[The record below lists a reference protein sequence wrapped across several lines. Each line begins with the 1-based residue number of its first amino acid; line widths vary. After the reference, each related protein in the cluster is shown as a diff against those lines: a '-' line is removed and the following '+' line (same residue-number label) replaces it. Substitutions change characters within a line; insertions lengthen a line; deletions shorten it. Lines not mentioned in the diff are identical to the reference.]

1 MVESIVNAMVE
12 WLTGLMPPE
21 LIAFFVSLLPILE
34 LRGGM
39 IAAYALGVDFIPAFL
54 LCYLGNLLPMPFIL
68 IFIRRFVNWCKT
80 TKALK
85 WFADW
90 MERKTEKNK
99 DKVLKYETFG
109 LLLFVAIPLPM
120 TGGWTGALVAA
131 MLDMPFKKAFPVIV
145 AGVAIAGLIMS
156 ALTYGLFGGLS
167 SLF

>member
-1 MVESIVNAMVE
+1 MVESIVNAIVE
-12 WLTGLMPPE
+12 WLTGIMPPE
-21 LIAFFVSLLPILE
+21 LIAFFVSVLPILE

-39 IAAYALGVDFIPAFL
+39 IAAYAMGVDFIPAFL

-68 IFIRRFVNWCKT
+68 IFIRKFVNWCKT

-131 MLDMPFKKAFPVIV
+131 MLDMPFKKAFPVIAV
-145 AGVAIAGLIMS
+145 GVAIAGLIMS

-167 SLF
+167 ALM